1 MGIEAQK
8 NWVVEGADPYRKK
21 KDAIM
26 QGLLAPCTPRRL
38 LKKAGENFHLIPHSR
53 VFDGSGGCK
62 GERETFFKKSPSP
75 PCFYLFPNL
84 SKHFVS
90 STSGIMRNAIPSA
103 MKYSAIVICSNPNAF
118 AIKGI

>member
-38 LKKAGENFHLIPHSR
+38 LKKAGENFPLPS
-53 VFDGSGGCK
+53 FLY
-62 GERETFFKKSPSP
+62 FFAKR
-75 PCFYLFPNL
+75 